1 MLILNKIIIVEGKMK
16 NKKIIFSILIIFLIF
31 FVCGFK
37 VYATDSII
45 QGADEFL
52 EKGDE
57 YILNMSSIKK
67 VSDTLFNI
75 FSILGTAFVVIVGA
89 ILGIQFITASPEGKA
104 EIKEKLIPYTVG
116 SVVIFGA
123 VGIWNIAI
131 GIMKNIEGQ
140 LIQI

>member
-1 MLILNKIIIVEGKMK
+1 MK
-16 NKKIIFSILIIFLIF
+16 NKKLIFSILIIFLIF
-31 FVCGFK
+31 FVCSFK

-45 QGADEFL
+45 EGADKFL
-52 EKGDE
+52 EEGNKN
-57 YILNMSSIKK
+57 ILNMGSIEE
-67 VSDTLFNI
+67 VSNTLFNI

-123 VGIWNIAI
+123 IGIWAFVANVLN
-131 GIMKNIEGQ
+131 GIF
-140 LIQI
+140 